1 MASNDTSANADDART
16 WWGKRRLLYNIGL
29 VVAGVLAFACYVAVL
44 DRRINDGSMPD
55 AEITLFTTAFQG
67 VGYLF
72 MMGIA
77 NLCYFAGP
85 LSERMVNPKNIDRYR
100 HVMFWFGFCFSVLLP
115 FSIPALV
122 AWG

>member
-1 MASNDTSANADDART
+1 MSLSVTPNIEDARR
-16 WWGKRRLLYNIGL
+16 WWGRRRLRCNIGL
-29 VVAGVLAFACYVAVL
+29 IVAGGLAFACYVAIV
-44 DRRINDGSMPD
+44 DRRIGNGSMPD

-67 VGYLF
+67 IGYLF

-85 LSERMVNPKNIDRYR
+85 LSEGVVKPKNVLRYR
-100 HVMFWFGFCFSVLLP
+100 RVMFWTGFCFSVLLP